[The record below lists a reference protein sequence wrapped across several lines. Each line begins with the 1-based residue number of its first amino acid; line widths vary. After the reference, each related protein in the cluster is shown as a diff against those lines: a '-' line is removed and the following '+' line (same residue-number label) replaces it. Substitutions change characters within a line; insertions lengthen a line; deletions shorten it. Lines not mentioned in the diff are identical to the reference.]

1 MTVTLDQ
8 AFFRRFL
15 DRATS
20 VVTAEAAH
28 LTELDAAI
36 GDADHGINLKRGFA
50 SIAQAL
56 AAEAP
61 EGPGALLTAAG
72 VHLTNTVGGA
82 AGPLYGTV
90 LRRMGKVLGEEAVA
104 TPEALG
110 RALAAAVAS
119 VRRLGDSAPGD
130 KTMVDAL
137 QPAADA
143 YAEALAGGGDV
154 VVALDAAA
162 RAARAGAEAT
172 VPLQARR
179 GRASYLGERSIG
191 HQDPGA
197 TSSALLITALYEAT
211 DPRLCATAP
220 QPAAE
225 PEAAAEPE
233 PEAGRVGVVLV
244 SHSRAVAESTAALAR
259 ALVGTGDP
267 APVAAA
273 GGLPD
278 GSVGTSAELVRRAV
292 ADADRKAGVVVFCDM
307 GSAVLTVKAL
317 LTAGELRD
325 AHIADAPFVEGAVA
339 AVVTASA
346 GGDMAAVLAAADDA
360 RTYRKL

>member
-1 MTVTLDQ
+1 M
-8 AFFRRFL
+8 
-15 DRATS
+15 
-20 VVTAEAAH
+20 
-28 LTELDAAI
+28 
-36 GDADHGINLKRGFA
+36 
-50 SIAQAL
+50 
-56 AAEAP
+56 
-61 EGPGALLTAAG
+61 
-72 VHLTNTVGGA
+72 
-82 AGPLYGTV
+82 
-90 LRRMGKVLGEEAVA
+90 
-104 TPEALG
+104 
-110 RALAAAVAS
+110 
-119 VRRLGDSAPGD
+119 
-130 KTMVDAL
+130 
-137 QPAADA
+137 
-143 YAEALAGGGDV
+143 
-154 VVALDAAA
+154 
-162 RAARAGAEAT
+162 
-172 VPLQARR
+172 
-179 GRASYLGERSIG
+179 
-191 HQDPGA
+191 
-197 TSSALLITALYEAT
+197 
-211 DPRLCATAP
+211 
-220 QPAAE
+220 
-225 PEAAAEPE
+225 
-233 PEAGRVGVVLV
+233 VLV

>member
-1 MTVTLDQ
+1 MTVTLDLD
-8 AFFRRFL
+8 FFRRFL
-15 DRATS
+15 DRATR
-20 VVTAEAAH
+20 VLVAEAAH

-36 GDADHGINLKRGFA
+36 GDADHGANLKRGFT
-50 SIAQAL
+50 S
-56 AAEAP
+56 AAEAVAAEP
-61 EGPGALLTAAG
+61 PATPGALLTAVG

-82 AGPLYGTV
+82 SGPLYGTV
-90 LRRMGKVLGEEAVA
+90 LRRMGKILGEDPVVEPA
-104 TPEALG
+104 TLG

-143 YAEALAGGGDV
+143 YAEALEQGDV
-154 VVALDAAA
+154 TAALDAAA

-172 VPLQARR
+172 IPLQARR

-197 TSSALLITALYEAT
+197 TSSALLLTALWEAT
-211 DPRLCATAP
+211 DPALCARAP
-220 QPAAE
+220 QAE
-225 PEAAAEPE
+225 EREAAPLPE
-233 PEAGRVGVVLV
+233 RKPGRVGVVLV
-244 SHSRAVAESTAALAR
+244 SHSREVAGSAAALAR
-259 ALVGTGDP
+259 ALVGTGDA
-267 APVAAA
+267 APVAPA

-278 GSVGTSAELVRRAV
+278 GAIGTSAELVRRAV
-292 ADADRKAGVVVFCDM
+292 QDADEGAGVVVLCDM
-307 GSAVLTVKAL
+307 GSAVLTVKTL
-317 LTAGELRD
+317 LTEKGFEEVR
-325 AHIADAPFVEGAVA
+325 IADAPFVEGAVA

-346 GGDMAAVLAAADDA
+346 GGDRAAVLAATDDA